1 MTTADDSG
9 ANKRASDS
17 MLEELRVASLIR
29 EASKPA
35 QKNRK
40 GRKGAP
46 TPVTSEQATQ
56 QTLQQAANELV
67 TNERGRALD
76 RLRRSR

>member
-1 MTTADDSG
+1 
-9 ANKRASDS
+9 

-29 EASKPA
+29 EASKPVTRD
-35 QKNRK
+35 RK
-40 GRKGAP
+40 GGKGAQ
-46 TPVTSEQATQ
+46 TPVTSDQATQ